1 MLHNI
6 QKNMRT
12 TFIFIFL
19 FFSLNSYS
27 QEKIPAATLKTL
39 QGKSVN
45 IETICK
51 KNKIVVVS
59 LWATWCVPCIN
70 ELDAIN
76 DEYKDLQDEVDFK
89 LLAISVDDS
98 RSVKSVKPLV
108 NGKDWDFDVL
118 LDTNNDFK
126 RKLGIYSIPATL
138 VVKNSKIVKR
148 FSGYKPGEEEELLKF
163 LKTL

>member
-1 MLHNI
+1 M
-6 QKNMRT
+6 KS
-12 TFIFIFL
+12 TFILFVL

-27 QEKIPAATLKTL
+27 QEKIPSATLKTL
-39 QGKSVN
+39 QGKSAN

-51 KNKIVVVS
+51 ENKIVVIS

-76 DEYKDLQDEVDFK
+76 DEYEDLQDEVDFK
-89 LLAISVDDS
+89 LLAISVDDA
-98 RSVKSVKPLV
+98 RSVKSVKPLAS
-108 NGKDWDFDVL
+108 GKDWDFDVL
-118 LDTNNDFK
+118 LDTNNEFK
-126 RKLGIYSIPATL
+126 RKLGAHSIPATF

-148 FSGYKPGEEEELLKF
+148 ISGYKAGEEEELLKF